1 MAAMPIPA
9 AAALLLTVAAATN
22 LPETRSP
29 DIPFEKHTIDLGA
42 NETCAWA
49 DINGDGRL
57 DLVSGENW
65 FEAPSWRKH
74 KFRTL
79 HFTNNYIDAFSD
91 LPLDVNGDGHID
103 IVSVSWFG
111 KKLAW
116 WKNPGRT
123 KMMWVE
129 NPIETTSP
137 IEFALLVDLNNDGKA
152 EEVLPQFGDA
162 KQPLAWYEAK
172 GGTLVRHQVSD
183 RSYGHGIGAGD
194 VNGDGKNDILT
205 PKGWFE
211 APDWKYHPEFDFKEH
226 LSFMHVRDLNA
237 DGRPDILTG
246 NAHDYGV
253 FWLENMGDGKWT
265 KRLIDDAWSQPH
277 AISMID
283 WNKSGALQFL
293 TGKRFMAHNGKDPG
307 EREPLGI
314 YWYELIQPKG
324 GKAEWARHII
334 DYGTRTGAGMQ
345 IAIADFD
352 GDGDLDFAVG
362 GKSGVFLFENGGSKP
377 GKR

>member
-1 MAAMPIPA
+1 MAAMLIP
-9 AAALLLTVAAATN
+9 AAALLLAAAAT

-42 NETCAWA
+42 NETCAWV

-57 DLVSGENW
+57 DIVSGENW
-65 FEAPSWRKH
+65 FEAPTWRKH
-74 KFRTL
+74 QFRTL

-91 LPLDVNGDGHID
+91 LPLDVNGDGHMD
-103 IVSVSWFG
+103 LVTVSWFG
-111 KKLAW
+111 KKMSW

-129 NPIETTSP
+129 TPVETTSP
-137 IEFALLVDLNNDGKA
+137 IEFAFLVDLNNDGKA
-152 EEVLPQFGDA
+152 EEILPQFGDG

-172 GGTLVRHQVSD
+172 GGKLVRHQVSD

-194 VNGDGKNDILT
+194 VNGDGKNDVIT

-211 APDWKYHPEFDFKEH
+211 APDWKYHPEFEFKEA
-226 LSFMHVRDLNA
+226 LSFMHVRDLNG

-253 FWLENMGDGKWT
+253 FWLENQGDGKWT

-283 WNKSGALQFL
+283 WDKTGALQFI

-314 YWYELIQPKG
+314 YWYELIQTKG
-324 GKAEWARHII
+324 GKPEWARHII

-345 IAIADFD
+345 IAIVDYD

-362 GKSGVFLFENGGSKP
+362 GKGGVFLFENRGSKP
-377 GKR
+377 SKR

>member
-9 AAALLLTVAAATN
+9 VAAVLLLSAT

-42 NETCAWA
+42 NETAAWA
-49 DINGDGRL
+49 DINNDGRL

-65 FEAPSWRKH
+65 FEAPTWRKH
-74 KFRTL
+74 QFRTL

-91 LPLDVNGDGHID
+91 LPLDVNGDGFID
-103 IVSVSWFG
+103 IVTVSWFG

-123 KMMWVE
+123 KMAWVE
-129 NPIETTSP
+129 TPVETTSP

-152 EEVLPQFGDA
+152 QEVLPQFGDA
-162 KQPLAWYEAK
+162 KQPLAWYEVK
-172 GGTLVRHQVSD
+172 NGTLVRHQVSD

-194 VNGDGKNDILT
+194 VNGDGKNDVLT

-211 APDWKYHPEFDFKEH
+211 APDWKYHPEFEFKEH
-226 LSFMHVRDLNA
+226 LSFMHVRDLNG

-253 FWLENMGDGKWT
+253 FWLENQGDGKWA
-265 KRLIDDAWSQPH
+265 KRMIDDAWSQPH
-277 AISMID
+277 AISMVD
-283 WNKSGALQFL
+283 WEKSGALQFL

-324 GKAEWARHII
+324 GKPEWARHII

-345 IAIADFD
+345 IAIADYD

-362 GKSGVFLFENGGSKP
+362 GKSGVFLFENGGKKP